1 VWKALRW
8 KQFFYPAQVWKGSG
22 EKWLFY
28 YYPHK
33 CGKLQVKNTSFLLF
47 FNPKTCVKSSRWKTF
62 SSQNLC
68 EKLQVGKGKRAFL
81 IPITVWKVMN
91 PQKSSFVREQCGAFH
106 CVSRIAISS
115 SSSSARVCPVSERA
129 RAYDFVKTV
138 ALSTDF
144 RIAELEFRN
153 DLACSKRGANFVVS
167 QFNTRWAI
175 SFLTVCK
182 LPFCTPG
189 SFPPSP
195 RVFLLLR
202 RLLLSLH
209 SYSQCQ
215 WPKIAAWYNRW
226 AAKSWEL

>member
-1 VWKALRW
+1 MVFTTTLTSVESSRW
-8 KQFFYPAQVWKGSG
+8 KIRVFYFFFY
-22 EKWLFY
+22 
-28 YYPHK
+28 
-33 CGKLQVKNTSFLLF
+33 
-47 FNPKTCVKSSRWKTF
+47 PKTCVKKLEVKNVFIPKLVRKAPGGKRKKGFFLTLA
-62 SSQNLC
+62 LC
-68 EKLQVGKGKRAFL
+68 ENVK
-81 IPITVWKVMN
+81 N
-91 PQKSSFVREQCGAFH
+91 PQKNSFVREQCWAFH

-115 SSSSARVCPVSERA
+115 SSSSARVCPVSEHA

-138 ALSTDF
+138 ALPTDF
-144 RIAELEFRN
+144 RIAELEFRY

-189 SFPPSP
+189 SFPPSS
-195 RVFLLLR
+195 RFFLLLR
-202 RLLLSLH
+202 RPLLSLH

-215 WPKIAAWYNRW
+215 WPKIASWYNRW